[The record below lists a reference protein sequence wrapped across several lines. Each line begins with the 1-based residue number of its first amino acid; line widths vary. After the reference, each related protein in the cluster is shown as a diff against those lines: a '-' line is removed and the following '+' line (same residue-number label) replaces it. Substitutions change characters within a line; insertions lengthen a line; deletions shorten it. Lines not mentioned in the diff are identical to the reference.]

1 MSNLPNFLSAGV
13 FTSQTD
19 LSGVAQGVADIGAV
33 VVAPFPKG
41 PGFYPTICKSLSDLQ
56 TKFGMPDGTYYG
68 PYSAAKYLQEKG
80 FVTVCRVGALTGYH
94 QKYPLMIWADAG
106 EWTRKT
112 DVGELVS
119 GSSTISMKPG
129 VIPVG
134 MSFNTTGVSY
144 SSSNSLSGSFSGS
157 IVLAGVNSSIT
168 LAAAN
173 KPGNI
178 NGYVGSGSLFYA
190 NKSLAGGLTA
200 TLSFTGAVAIPSASF
215 SALTGSAASASIL
228 NSILFSSYPLT
239 QNFSGSGVSLPQF
252 ASSQIV
258 AAASGSGLYDVKI
271 GNGSLI
277 KSTDACGRINL
288 LIAGYLSG
296 SFGGLSGDFD
306 PNDGGTFNTCSLTWT
321 GAPDRKVLAILANTE
336 WEPLNSDL
344 ESPGFYGSAFSAS
357 YNTANIVDKEYM
369 PADNFSLA
377 LSSSLGGGYGVY
389 NFSLDANDPHYITNV
404 FGNTA
409 IAGTQESHAQGTKI
423 EAAYIYSIFEDTIA
437 DVVAQPNNWKIYAAA
452 MPSASIDG
460 KYNGETLQFTD
471 AYSLAPTT
479 GDSAYS
485 LTNAYSPWVVS
496 QKIAPWNGGASTRFN
511 LFQLATLA
519 DGTYANTSYKI
530 QISNVKLAGQ
540 VPASD
545 WGSFTLTVREFSD
558 SDRKPVII
566 EQFNNL
572 SLDPTSPQYIARK
585 IGDQYGY
592 INNNGK
598 IFQFGTY
605 SNNSKHIRVIMSTVN
620 YPVTAAPFGFT
631 PFSTPIG
638 GQMAASIPAMA
649 YTKASTYGLF
659 PGKYPSGV
667 DFTGAPAGADTEL
680 VGLYPTSSL
689 GGVSYDDNKQ
699 YFVPLPKNSL
709 AGSNIAFA
717 LDEETTAYGVGES
730 SFLTNPTT
738 TSASNAIPSVYD
750 PINENTNIKMR
761 NFQFGF
767 QGGFDGQSPAID
779 ILIGGDIQAGN
790 TQGLNCANSTTAG
803 SVAYNQCIGALGN
816 ADQFDINLIT
826 TPGIIYSLHSYVTT
840 LVIDMC
846 ERVRNGDCFYVAD
859 LYEDGGN
866 PSTGQEVSEVIG
878 LAATLDT
885 SYAAGYYPWVNILD
899 TNTNQIVTVPP
910 SVVMP
915 AIYAANDAIGGEWF
929 SPAGLNRGGI
939 PSAVSVTDRL
949 IQTER
954 DDLYEGKVN
963 PIVSF
968 PGQGIVVWGQKT
980 LQNKHS
986 ALDRINVQR
995 LMIAIKKY
1003 ISSVSKY
1010 LVFEQN
1016 TSTTRNK
1023 FLSIVNPYL
1032 ESVQQR
1038 SGLYAFQVIMDTTNN
1053 TPDVIDQ
1060 NVLIGSIAV
1069 QPTRTAEFIYLPFTI
1084 VPTGTSFS

>member
-41 PGFYPTICKSLSDLQ
+41 PGFYPTICTSLSDLQ
-56 TKFGMPDGTYYG
+56 TKFGIPDGTYYG

-106 EWTRKT
+106 EWTRNM

-119 GSSTISMKPG
+119 GSSIISLTPN
-129 VIPVG
+129 VIPTG
-134 MSFNTTGVSY
+134 MSFNTSKATYLNST
-144 SSSNSLSGSFSGS
+144 SSGAFSGS
-157 IVLAGVNSSIT
+157 IVFAGVN
-168 LAAAN
+168 
-173 KPGNI
+173 
-178 NGYVGSGSLFYA
+178 VGVLLSAGVGTGVVGIDNNSGSLLYA
-190 NKSLAGGLTA
+190 GQSISGQLNAHLL
-200 TLSFTGAVAIPSASF
+200 FTGLLNINSASYA
-215 SALTGSAASASIL
+215 SLSGAAASASIL
-228 NSILFSSYPLT
+228 NNILFGSYNLSQSFDYTNNSLVPMFEST
-239 QNFSGSGVSLPQF
+239 QIAAAYSGSVESPYGFTNGQYDV
-252 ASSQIV
+252 IV
-258 AAASGSGLYDVKI
+258 A
-271 GNGSLI
+271 NGGI
-277 KSTDACGRINL
+277 VKSTDHCGNIDL
-288 LIAGYLSG
+288 LVAGYLSG
-296 SFGGLSGDFD
+296 SFGDLDGNFVQDA
-306 PNDGGTFNTCSLTWT
+306 GGTFNTCSFQWT
-321 GAPDRKVLAILANTE
+321 GVPAQRVLAILANTE
-336 WEPLNSDL
+336 WEPVNSSL
-344 ESPGFYGSAFSAS
+344 ESPGFLGSSLSGS
-357 YNTANIVDKEYM
+357 YSNISGLANM
-369 PADNFSLA
+369 PADDFSLV
-377 LSSSLGGGYGVY
+377 LSSSLGGGYGIY
-389 NFSLDANDPHYITNV
+389 NFSLDANDPHYITNI

-409 IAGTQESHAQGTKI
+409 IAGTQATHAQGTKI

-437 DVVAQPNNWKIYAAA
+437 DVVAQPNKWKIYAAA
-452 MPSASIDG
+452 MPSGSNI
-460 KYNGETLQFTD
+460 GEPLQFTD

-496 QKIAPWNGGASTRFN
+496 QKIAPWNGGSSTRFN

-540 VPASD
+540 VPGSD

-558 SDRKPVII
+558 TDRKPVII

-572 SLDPTSPQYIARK
+572 SLDPTSPNYIARM

-620 YPVTAAPFGFT
+620 YPITAAPFGFT
-631 PFSTPIG
+631 AFSTPIG
-638 GQMAASIPAMA
+638 GAMAASIPSMA

-667 DFTGAPAGADTEL
+667 DFTGAPAGADAEL

-689 GGVSYDDNKQ
+689 GGVSYDDNTQ
-699 YFVPLPKNSL
+699 YFVPLPKGSL

-717 LDEETTAYGVGES
+717 LDDETTMYGVGNS
-730 SFLTNPTT
+730 SFI
-738 TSASNAIPSVYD
+738 SASNAVSAIYD
-750 PINENTNIKMR
+750 PINETTNIKMR

-779 ILIGGDIQAGN
+779 ILIGGDIMAGN
-790 TQGLNCANSTTAG
+790 TQGLNCANSKTAG

-866 PSTGQEVSEVIG
+866 PSTGQVDEVIG

-915 AIYAANDAIGGEWF
+915 AIYAANDAVGGEWWA
-929 SPAGLNRGGI
+929 PAGLNRGGI

-995 LMIAIKKY
+995 LMIALKKY
-1003 ISSVSKY
+1003 ISSISKY

-1016 TSTTRNK
+1016 TATTRNK
-1023 FLSIVNPYL
+1023 FLSVVNPYM
-1032 ESVQQR
+1032 ESIQQR
-1038 SGLYAFQVIMDTTNN
+1038 SGVYAFQVIMDTSNN
-1053 TPDVIDQ
+1053 TSDIIDQ
-1060 NVLIGSIAV
+1060 NVLIGSIAL

>member
-41 PGFYPTICKSLSDLQ
+41 PGFYPTICTSLSDLQ
-56 TKFGMPDGTYYG
+56 TKFGIPDGTYYG

-106 EWTRKT
+106 EWTRNM

-119 GSSTISMKPG
+119 GSSTISLVPG
-129 VIPVG
+129 VIPAG
-134 MSFNTTGVSY
+134 MSFDTTTVTY
-144 SSSNSLSGSFSGS
+144 SNPASGSFTGK
-157 IVLAGVNSSIT
+157 IELRGVNASVK
-168 LAAAN
+168 LAS
-173 KPGNI
+173 GNNTGTVGI
-178 NGYVGSGSLFYA
+178 DNGSGSLLYS
-190 NKSLAGGLTA
+190 NQTIAGGINA
-200 TLSFTGAVAIPSASF
+200 NLSFSGALNIPSASF
-215 SALTGSAASASIL
+215 YALTGSAASASIL
-228 NSILFSSYPLT
+228 NNILFSSYNLSQSFDYSYTPESMFEST
-239 QNFSGSGVSLPQF
+239 QLVAAQSGSGF
-252 ASSQIV
+252 
-258 AAASGSGLYDVKI
+258 YDVMI
-271 GNGSLI
+271 EGGGLI
-277 KSTDACGRINL
+277 KSTDHCGNINF

-296 SFGGLSGDFD
+296 SFGGLSDEFKANG
-306 PNDGGTFNTCSLTWT
+306 GGTFDTCSLQWT

-336 WEPLNSDL
+336 WETVNSNL
-344 ESPGFYGSAFSAS
+344 ESPGFLGSAFLDPYDSAS
-357 YNTANIVDKEYM
+357 ILNNQYM
-369 PADNFSLA
+369 PADNFNLV
-377 LSSSLGGGYGVY
+377 LSSSLGGGYGIY
-389 NFSLDANDPHYITNV
+389 NFSLDESDPHYITNV

-409 IAGTQESHAQGTKI
+409 IAGNQETYAQGTKI

-437 DVVAQPNNWKIYAAA
+437 DVVAQPNKWKVYAAA

-460 KYNGETLQFTD
+460 KYTGEPLQFTD

-496 QKIAPWNGGASTRFN
+496 QKIAPWNGGSPTRFN

-545 WGSFTLTVREFSD
+545 WGSFNLTVRDFSD
-558 SDRKPVII
+558 TDRKPIII

-572 SLDPTSPQYIARK
+572 TLDPNSPNYIARI

-598 IFQFGTY
+598 MFQFGTY
-605 SNNSKHIRVIMSTVN
+605 SNNSAHIRVIMSTVN
-620 YPVTAAPFGFT
+620 YPVTALPFGFAA
-631 PFSTPIG
+631 FSTPIG
-638 GQMAASIPAMA
+638 GAMAASIPAMA

-667 DFTGAPAGADTEL
+667 DFTGAPAGADAEL

-699 YFVPLPKNSL
+699 YFVPLPKGSL
-709 AGSNIAFA
+709 AGSNVAFA
-717 LDEETTAYGVGES
+717 LDDETTMYGVGES

-738 TSASNAIPSVYD
+738 TSASNAVPAIYD

-779 ILIGGDIQAGN
+779 ILIGDDMEAGN
-790 TQGLNCANSTTAG
+790 TQGLNCANSKTAG

-826 TPGIIYSLHSYVTT
+826 TPGIVYSLHSYVTT

-866 PSTGQEVSEVIG
+866 PSTGQVDEVIG

-915 AIYAANDAIGGEWF
+915 AIYAANDAVGGEWWA
-929 SPAGLNRGGI
+929 PAGLNRGGI

-980 LQNKHS
+980 LQHKHS

-995 LMIAIKKY
+995 LMIALKKY
-1003 ISSVSKY
+1003 ISSISKY

-1016 TSTTRNK
+1016 TATTRNK
-1023 FLSIVNPYL
+1023 FLSVVNPYM
-1032 ESVQQR
+1032 ESIQQR
-1038 SGLYAFQVIMDTTNN
+1038 SGVYAFQVIMDTSNN
-1053 TPDVIDQ
+1053 TSDIIDQ
-1060 NVLIGSIAV
+1060 NVLIGSIAL